1 MRCVSAWSKR
11 DKSKRAALKA
21 VVMDRTLPVEDRFNA
36 TLKLAQLPRNGAAVR
51 VRLRCAITGRSRGNY
66 RKFKLCRIALRELA
80 SVRADPRHG
89 QGKLVRGHAMSMS
102 DPLGDMLTRI
112 RNAQRARHRSAWRRR
127 RKLRANVLDVL
138 KREGFI
144 RGFAAEELRPGV
156 AQLRIELK
164 YDEGEPVI
172 KEITRISKPGR
183 RVYSKIK
190 ELPRVY
196 AGLGVS
202 ILSTPRGVMSDAEAR
217 AANVGGEVLCR
228 VF

>member
-1 MRCVSAWSKR
+1 
-11 DKSKRAALKA
+11 
-21 VVMDRTLPVEDRFNA
+21 
-36 TLKLAQLPRNGAAVR
+36 
-51 VRLRCAITGRSRGNY
+51 
-66 RKFKLCRIALRELA
+66 
-80 SVRADPRHG
+80 
-89 QGKLVRGHAMSMS
+89 MSLS

-112 RNAQRARHRSAWRRR
+112 RNAQRSRHTSCVSPAS
-127 RKLRANVLDVL
+127 KLRANVLDVL

-144 RGFAAEELRPGV
+144 RGFQAEELRPGV

-164 YDEGEPVI
+164 YNDGEPVI
-172 KEITRISKPGR
+172 KEITRVSKPGR
-183 RVYSKIK
+183 RVYSKIR

-196 AGLGVS
+196 AGLGIS

>member
-1 MRCVSAWSKR
+1 
-11 DKSKRAALKA
+11 
-21 VVMDRTLPVEDRFNA
+21 
-36 TLKLAQLPRNGAAVR
+36 
-51 VRLRCAITGRSRGNY
+51 
-66 RKFKLCRIALRELA
+66 
-80 SVRADPRHG
+80 
-89 QGKLVRGHAMSMS
+89 MSMS

-112 RNAQRARHRSAWRRR
+112 RNAQRSRHAACVAPAS
-127 RKLRANVLDVL
+127 KLRANVLEAL
-138 KREGFI
+138 RREGYI
-144 RGFAAEELRPGV
+144 RGFQLEEIRTGI

-164 YDEGEPVI
+164 YTDGEPVI
-172 KEITRISKPGR
+172 KEIHRVSKPGR

-202 ILSTPRGVMSDAEAR
+202 ILSTPRGVLSDAEAR

>member
-1 MRCVSAWSKR
+1 
-11 DKSKRAALKA
+11 
-21 VVMDRTLPVEDRFNA
+21 
-36 TLKLAQLPRNGAAVR
+36 
-51 VRLRCAITGRSRGNY
+51 
-66 RKFKLCRIALRELA
+66 
-80 SVRADPRHG
+80 
-89 QGKLVRGHAMSMS
+89 MSLS

-112 RNAQRARHRSAWRRR
+112 RNAQRSRHSTCVSPAS
-127 RKLRANVLDVL
+127 KLRANVLDVL
-138 KREGFI
+138 RREGYI
-144 RGFAAEELRPGV
+144 RGFAAEELRPGI

-164 YDEGEPVI
+164 YNDGEPVI
-172 KEITRISKPGR
+172 KEIHRVSKPGR